1 MLFNKRC
8 LDLINKYKKPQSL
21 SRQQGFTLIEI
32 MVVMVILGV
41 LIAAV
46 APNILG
52 RADESKITVA
62 KSDVRNVGGALD
74 LYKLDNH
81 HYPSS
86 EQGLKALVEKPTGF
100 PEAKN
105 WRRPYLKKEPLDPW
119 GNPYRYLNPGI
130 HTDIDVYSL
139 GADEKEGGEG
149 DGADIGN
156 WDL

>member
-1 MLFNKRC
+1 ML
-8 LDLINKYKKPQSL
+8 LIKPNNHLIYKKKLQPQL
-21 SRQQGFTLIEI
+21 QQQKGFTLIEI

-62 KSDVRNVGGALD
+62 KADVRNVSGALD

-139 GADEKEGGEG
+139 GPDEKEGGDG